1 MKKYVAQVEVRIR
14 IPVEVEAEDEDSA
27 SYLAKTRGE
36 GIVACAVKP
45 DIKEWDSLYAVCG
58 YITEKQPTV

>member
-27 SYLAKTRGE
+27 VYKANTEAERQ
-36 GIVACAVKP
+36 VKSNLSL
-45 DIKEWDSLYAVCG
+45 ETDSMYAVCG
-58 YITEKQPTV
+58 YITEKRPTV